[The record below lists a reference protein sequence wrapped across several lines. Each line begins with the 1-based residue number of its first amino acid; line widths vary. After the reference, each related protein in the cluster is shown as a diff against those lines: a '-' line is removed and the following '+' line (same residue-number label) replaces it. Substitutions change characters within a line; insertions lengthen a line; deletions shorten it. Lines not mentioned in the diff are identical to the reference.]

1 MLIVRT
7 GLARLPKG
15 VTWSMIAG
23 VGLLAGIGFT
33 MSLFIGML
41 AFEGQ
46 GVQYGVAT
54 RTGVFGASI
63 ISAIAGFLVLRMI
76 LPRSAAVD
84 EGLPAVD
91 GNGV

>member
-1 MLIVRT
+1 M
-7 GLARLPKG
+7 
-15 VTWSMIAG
+15 MAG

-46 GVQYGVAT
+46 GSQYAVAT
-54 RTGVFGASI
+54 RVGVFGASI

-76 LPRSAAVD
+76 LPRSAAAD
-84 EGLPAVD
+84 DRPPALD
-91 GNGV
+91 GNGA

>member
-1 MLIVRT
+1 M
-7 GLARLPKG
+7 
-15 VTWSMIAG
+15 AG

-46 GVQYGVAT
+46 GSQYAVAT
-54 RTGVFGASI
+54 RVGVFGASI

-76 LPRSAAVD
+76 LPRSAAAD
-84 EGLPAVD
+84 ERPQPVD
-91 GNGV
+91 GNGA